1 MSFRR
6 SGSPIIDSVRLP
18 RVVEFTGTL
27 LEAGG
32 GGHAIELP
40 FDAREEFGKARPR
53 VRGTVNGTLL
63 ATRLASYGGRGYL
76 GVRKE
81 VLQAAGIAPGDSV
94 DVVLE
99 LDEGEPGA

>member
-6 SGSPIIDSVRLP
+6 SASPIIDSVRLP
-18 RVVEFTGTL
+18 RVV
-27 LEAGG
+27 
-32 GGHAIELP
+32 
-40 FDAREEFGKARPR
+40 
-53 VRGTVNGTLL
+53 VNGTPL